1 MKGECIG
8 QIRKSKNDQF
18 KVGDYVLGNLG
29 WREYWLS
36 DGSESDVMK
45 IDQNLASIQWYLGI
59 LGLIG
64 LTAYVGLLKIAQ
76 LVDNSNSTIFVSAAA
91 GAVGSTACQIA
102 KIKGCSVIGSA
113 GSHEKVK
120 WLLDQAG
127 KIMPLIIK
135 RQERIIF
142 QLN

>member
-1 MKGECIG
+1 MKGGCVG

-45 IDQNLASIQWYLGI
+45 IDSKLASIQWYLGI

-64 LTAYVGLLKIAQ
+64 PTAYVGLLKIAQ

-102 KIKGCSVIGSA
+102 KIKGLQCYR
-113 GSHEKVK
+113 KC
-120 WLLDQAG
+120 W
-127 KIMPLIIK
+127 
-135 RQERIIF
+135 F
-142 QLN
+142 T

>member
-1 MKGECIG
+1 
-8 QIRKSKNDQF
+8 
-18 KVGDYVLGNLG
+18 
-29 WREYWLS
+29 
-36 DGSESDVMK
+36 MK
-45 IDQNLASIQWYLGI
+45 IDPNLASIQWYLDI

-64 LTAYVGLLKIAQ
+64 LTAYVGLLKIVQ

-91 GAVGSTACQIA
+91 GAVGSMACQIA

-135 RQERIIF
+135 R
-142 QLN
+142 